1 MSKENENLDEQKTNI
16 DETKS
21 TDASENTEEQTSVDN
36 RIPYERFKEK
46 VDEAN
51 ALKEKLAEIERA
63 QEEAK
68 RKELEEQNEYKKLYE
83 QALKQAEQAKAESLA
98 IKKSAALVGAGYGD
112 EQAKLLVKLVEGET
126 DEEIAESI
134 KLLKA
139 TIPAQDNYGDP
150 NPFNGAKKKPETI
163 DADEI
168 GASMF
173 ERVKNKIF

>member
-150 NPFNGAKKKPETI
+150 NPFNGAKEKPETI